1 MYSYVNS
8 VSELMH
14 NIIKSNFL
22 KGNNAVDA
30 TLGNGNDTD
39 FLSSHFNKVYAFDIQ
54 ISAIHNYS
62 LKEQNNVVLINDSHE
77 YIKEYIQEP
86 IEVFVY
92 NLGFLP
98 GGDKQITTK
107 SDSTIKSINAALDLL
122 SPGGAILIAAYPGH
136 EEGKKEAD
144 EILTFAK
151 NLPKNTYGVMLHS
164 FLNRDKAPMLIII
177 EKNEV
182 LK

>member
-22 KGNNAVDA
+22 KGGIAVDA

-39 FLSSHFNKVYAFDIQ
+39 FLNNHFDKVYAFDIQ
-54 ISAIHNYS
+54 KSAVDNYG
-62 LKEQNNVVLINDSHE
+62 LKGQKNVVLINNSHELLKE
-77 YIKEYIQEP
+77 YIKESV
-86 IEVFVY
+86 EVLVY

-107 SDSTIKSINAALDLL
+107 SDSTIKSIKAALDLL
-122 SPGGAILIAAYPGH
+122 NPGGAILIAAYPGH
-136 EEGKKEAD
+136 EEGKKEAE
-144 EILTFAK
+144 EIMTFAAE
-151 NLPKNTYGVMLHS
+151 LPKNIYGVMLHS
-164 FLNRDKAPMLIII
+164 FLNREKAPMLIVI
-177 EKNEV
+177 EKNEA
-182 LK
+182 L

>member
-14 NIIKSNFL
+14 NIIKNNFL
-22 KGNNAVDA
+22 RGNTAVDA

-39 FLSSHFNKVYAFDIQ
+39 FLSKHFEKVYAFDIQ
-54 ISAIHNYS
+54 EVAVNNYS
-62 LKEQNNVVLINDSHE
+62 LKEHKNVILINDSHE
-77 YIKEYIQEP
+77 FLKEYINESV
-86 IEVFVY
+86 EVFVY

-107 SDSTIKSINAALDLL
+107 SDSTINSINAALDLL
-122 SPGGAILIAAYPGH
+122 SPGGSILIAAYPGH

-144 EILTFAK
+144 KVMALVK
-151 NLPKNTYGVMLHS
+151 DLPKNTYGVMLHS
-164 FLNRDKAPMLIII
+164 FLNREKAPMLIII
-177 EKNEV
+177 EKNQA
-182 LK
+182 L